1 MFQPRSE
8 VLTPPGPY
16 LAPPPAGP
24 PDTVLVARAAEGDE
38 SSYAELMR
46 RHVPRMLTLATRLL
60 GDRGSAEDDVQEA
73 CLTAWRRLPDFRR
86 EAAFGTWLYRIVTNR
101 CLNTLR
107 ARHAHVPLEDAEEPA
122 SPDPAASP
130 ERTAESHAS
139 AQDLRT
145 ALAALT
151 PQQRACWVLRELHGL
166 SYDEIAEVT
175 GIGEP
180 AVRGRIF
187 RARRQL
193 TEAMAPW
200 R

>member
-1 MFQPRSE
+1 MPQPHPPQHAE
-8 VLTPPGPY
+8 PDPQPPPGS
-16 LAPPPAGP
+16 AVP
-24 PDTVLVARAAEGDE
+24 PDPVLVSRAAEGDDAAYE
-38 SSYAELMR
+38 ELMR
-46 RHVPRMLTLATRLL
+46 RHVPRMLALATRML
-60 GDRGSAEDDVQEA
+60 GDRAAAEDDVQEA
-73 CLTAWRRLPDFRR
+73 CLTAWRRLPDFRG
-86 EAAFGTWLYRIVTNR
+86 ESAFGTWLYRIVTNR

-107 ARHAHVPLEDAEEPA
+107 DTRAHVPLENTAEPA

-139 AQDLRT
+139 AQDLRS
-145 ALAALT
+145 ALQALT
-151 PQQRACWVLRELHGL
+151 PEQRACWVLRELHGL
-166 SYDEIAEVT
+166 SYDEIAEVV

>member
-1 MFQPRSE
+1 MP
-8 VLTPPGPY
+8 PPHPAAPGPSADG
-16 LAPPPAGP
+16 L
-24 PDTVLVARAAEGDE
+24 PDPVLVARAADGDQQ
-38 SSYAELMR
+38 SYAELMR
-46 RHVPRMLTLATRLL
+46 RHAPRMLALATRLL
-60 GDRGSAEDDVQEA
+60 GDAAEAEDDVQEA
-73 CLTAWRRLPDFRR
+73 CLTAWRHLPDFRG

-107 ARHAHVPLEDAEEPA
+107 ARRTEVPLEAAGEPA

-130 ERTAESHAS
+130 ERAAESRAS
-139 AQDLRT
+139 VRDLRA
-145 ALAALT
+145 ALATLT
-151 PQQRACWVLRELHGL
+151 PEQRACWVLRELHGL

-175 GIGEP
+175 GTGEP

-193 TEAMAPW
+193 TEVMAPW

>member
-1 MFQPRSE
+1 M
-8 VLTPPGPY
+8 
-16 LAPPPAGP
+16 PPPHPSAPRP
-24 PDTVLVARAAEGDE
+24 PADDLPDLALVARAADGDQQ
-38 SSYAELMR
+38 SYAELMR
-46 RHVPRMLTLATRLL
+46 RHTPRMLALATRLL
-60 GDRGSAEDDVQEA
+60 GDPVAAEDDVQEA
-73 CLTAWRRLPDFRR
+73 CLTAWRHLPDFRG

-107 ARHAHVPLEDAEEPA
+107 ARRAELPLEATGEPA

-130 ERTAESHAS
+130 ERAAESRAS
-139 AQDLRT
+139 ARDLRA
-145 ALAALT
+145 ALATLT
-151 PQQRACWVLRELHGL
+151 PEQRACWVLRELHGL

-175 GIGEP
+175 GTGEP

-193 TEAMAPW
+193 TEVMAPW

>member
-1 MFQPRSE
+1 M
-8 VLTPPGPY
+8 
-16 LAPPPAGP
+16 PPPQPSHRADHAP
-24 PDTVLVARAAEGDE
+24 SPSVLPDQVLVARSADGDHE
-38 SSYAELMR
+38 SYAELMR
-46 RHVPRMLTLATRLL
+46 RHTPRMLALATRML
-60 GDRGSAEDDVQEA
+60 GDRPAAEDDVQEA
-73 CLTAWRRLPDFRR
+73 CLTAWRRLPDFRGD
-86 EAAFGTWLYRIVTNR
+86 AGFGTWMYRIVTNR

-107 ARHAHVPLEDAEEPA
+107 ARRSEIPLEDTAEPA
-122 SPDPAASP
+122 SHDPATSP
-130 ERTAESHAS
+130 ERAAESHAS
-139 AQDLRT
+139 ARDLQA
-145 ALAALT
+145 ALATLT

-166 SYDEIAEVT
+166 SYDEIADAV